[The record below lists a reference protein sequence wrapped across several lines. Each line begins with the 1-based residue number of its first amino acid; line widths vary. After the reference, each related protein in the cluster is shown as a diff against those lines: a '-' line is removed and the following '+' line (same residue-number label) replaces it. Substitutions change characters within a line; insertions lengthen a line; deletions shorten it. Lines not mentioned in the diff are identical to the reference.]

1 MTDIFQFGNIYS
13 PRLKLNEML
22 DRGARKD
29 SLAECQEFISVNR
42 SGASPPLSA
51 IFSLYCSLK
60 HGNTVKEWIKEFES
74 SSLLSNIDVRRFIIY
89 GILKGYIYR
98 VHRYPICS
106 LTLASDQP
114 VDCPKRLL
122 STLRL
127 WFDGVHCFDEICT
140 RFDLAPRD
148 LEQIIKAMPDCEI
161 LLM

>member
-22 DRGARKD
+22 DRGVRND
-29 SLAECQEFISVNR
+29 SLAECQEFISVNQ
-42 SGASPPLSA
+42 SGIVPPLSS

-60 HGNTVKEWIKEFES
+60 HGITIKEWIKEFES
-74 SSLLSNIDVRRFIIY
+74 SSLLVNVDVRRFIIY

-98 VHRYPICS
+98 IHRYPICS
-106 LTLASDQP
+106 LPLSLNQP
-114 VDCPKRLL
+114 ADSPKRLL

-127 WFDGVHCFDEICT
+127 YFDGLHCFDEICT

-148 LEQIIKAMPDCEI
+148 LEQVIKSMPDCEVVS
-161 LLM
+161 M